1 MDFYNYYVLLY
12 IDDSTIAAG
21 VKEFEEIL
29 KRELAA
35 ADCADS
41 VKVLETGSSGL
52 KDYGIG
58 ISVYPGDVHY
68 GNLSTADIDE
78 IVHEHFIKG
87 RVVTRLVVKPSEGQ
101 FKTSELGPQ
110 DVRLQNRIVLSLSG
124 VIDPENIFEY
134 FAENGYEAI
143 GKILE
148 EKVLP
153 EQVVEIIKA
162 SGLQG
167 RGGAGFP
174 TGLKWEFAHRAE
186 GNQKYIICNADE
198 GEPGTFKDR
207 LILEGNP
214 HLILEGMLIAGYATG
229 AENGYIYIR
238 GEYDLSIK
246 RMEKALAQAYE
257 YNLLGHNLFGSGF
270 SFDIEIKKGAGAYVC
285 GEETSLI
292 ESMEGKRGIPRL
304 KPPFP
309 GTRGLKGSPTV
320 VNNVE
325 TLANIAPIILKGADW
340 FRSFGTKSCPGT
352 KVFTILGDVRYT
364 GIVELPM
371 GTTLRQIIF
380 GYGGGMKEQRSLKAV
395 HLGGSSGAVFD
406 ESMLDIPLDY
416 DSVRIRGGMLGSGA
430 ILVLSNTVN
439 MRDYLESVLM
449 FFKHESCGKCVPCR
463 IGTARLYDMV
473 KLLETAANKEEI
485 LNEMDK
491 LARTM
496 NKTSF
501 CPLGQ
506 SLLFPVQSIHK
517 YFGDEILRS

>member
-12 IDDSTIAAG
+12 IDDLTIAAG

-52 KDYGIG
+52 KDYGIE

-134 FAENGYEAI
+134 FAEKGYEAI

-186 GNQKYIICNADE
+186 GDQKYIICNADE

-364 GIVELPM
+364 
-371 GTTLRQIIF
+371 
-380 GYGGGMKEQRSLKAV
+380 
-395 HLGGSSGAVFD
+395 
-406 ESMLDIPLDY
+406 
-416 DSVRIRGGMLGSGA
+416 
-430 ILVLSNTVN
+430 
-439 MRDYLESVLM
+439 
-449 FFKHESCGKCVPCR
+449 
-463 IGTARLYDMV
+463 
-473 KLLETAANKEEI
+473 
-485 LNEMDK
+485 
-491 LARTM
+491 
-496 NKTSF
+496 
-501 CPLGQ
+501 
-506 SLLFPVQSIHK
+506 
-517 YFGDEILRS
+517 